1 MGVDLQARVEYNTT
15 KKLKTLY
22 STGFMLQKLNFKPG
36 FNKQA
41 TDSGAEGQWVD
52 GDFVRFR
59 YGLPEKVGGWQQL
72 TVADETLPGPARAQ
86 HAFASFNGEK
96 YVAIGTA
103 QGLFLYYDEAFY
115 DITPLDAQLSNPCT
129 FDTVNGSADVTV
141 NCTGH
146 GLANG
151 RYIVFNGMSGV
162 PNGFTAASVFTDG
175 AFEIRDITTNTFK
188 ITTPVA
194 ASSPGGTATGAATIK
209 PYVLVGP
216 TFQTRGY
223 GWGTY
228 LWGDST

>member
-1 MGVDLQARVEYNTT
+1 M
-15 KKLKTLY
+15 
-22 STGFMLQKLNFKPG
+22 
-36 FNKQA
+36 
-41 TDSGAEGQWVD
+41 
-52 GDFVRFR
+52 
-59 YGLPEKVGGWQQL
+59 
-72 TVADETLPGPARAQ
+72 
-86 HAFASFNGEK
+86 
-96 YVAIGTA
+96 
-103 QGLFLYYDEAFY
+103 
-115 DITPLDAQLSNPCT
+115 
-129 FDTVNGSADVTV
+129 TV

-228 LWGDST
+228 LWGDSTWGTARTVSNVTLDPGNWSLDNFGEVLVATIFDGKTFTWNAGAATPRTVRASTSTSGFSTSANPTATRMTLVSDRDRHLFHFGTETTIGDVTTQRPDVCKIF